1 MQPTPSSDSSPV
13 NAPAVL
19 PWWRY
24 GHVWLVV
31 AGPAVVVVASIVTLV
46 LALRLPDPVLAGDA
60 YRQGA
65 QVGASRSAGDAGARA
80 WMPALQGR
88 NHAVSPAPPRE
99 HATPAVPSTSGAPG
113 EAGAH
118 EGR

>member
-1 MQPTPSSDSSPV
+1 MHLPPSSDS
-13 NAPAVL
+13 NPASVPAAL

-46 LALRLPDPVLAGDA
+46 LALRLPDPVIAGEA
-60 YRQGA
+60 YRQGT
-65 QVGASRSAGDAGARA
+65 QVGASPGVRGEGARA
-80 WMPALQGR
+80 LMPALQGR
-88 NHAVSPAPPRE
+88 NHAASPAPPSTRSPP
-99 HATPAVPSTSGAPG
+99 AALSTPGVPGAR
-113 EAGAH
+113 

>member
-1 MQPTPSSDSSPV
+1 MQTTPSSDSSPV
-13 NAPAVL
+13 TAPVVW

-31 AGPAVVVVASIVTLV
+31 AGPAAVVVASAATLV
-46 LALRLPDPVLAGDA
+46 LALRLPDPVLGGDA

-65 QVGASRSAGDAGARA
+65 QVGASRGTGDAGARA

-88 NHAVSPAPPRE
+88 NHAVSPVPPGE
-99 HATPAVPSTSGAPG
+99 PATPAARSTSGAPG
-113 EAGAH
+113 VAGAH

>member
-1 MQPTPSSDSSPV
+1 MHLTPSSDS
-13 NAPAVL
+13 NPASVPAAL

-46 LALRLPDPVLAGDA
+46 LALRLPDPVMAGEA
-60 YRQGA
+60 YRQGT
-65 QVGASRSAGDAGARA
+65 QVGASPGVRDEAARA
-80 WMPALQGR
+80 LMPALQGR
-88 NHAVSPAPPRE
+88 NHAASPAAPLIRSPP
-99 HATPAVPSTSGAPG
+99 AALSTPGVPGTR
-113 EAGAH
+113 

>member
-1 MQPTPSSDSSPV
+1 MHLTPSSNSSPASV
-13 NAPAVL
+13 PAAL

-46 LALRLPDPVLAGDA
+46 LALRLPDPVIAGEA

-65 QVGASRSAGDAGARA
+65 QVGASRGAGG
-80 WMPALQGR
+80 L
-88 NHAVSPAPPRE
+88 
-99 HATPAVPSTSGAPG
+99 
-113 EAGAH
+113 
-118 EGR
+118 